1 MSEFDFDDVIRTAK
15 VIVNPE
21 QAASSILA
29 LTNEAGRLAAELD
42 TKQALLDEAIRKGL
56 QLCEQNGTLLM
67 EAHDL
72 RVDLFSAVQ
81 MVALALSANEHGWK
95 REHVASLQKFLY
107 EHLEILE
114 QKP

>member
-67 EAHDL
+67 EANDI
-72 RVDLFSAVQ
+72 RVK
-81 MVALALSANEHGWK
+81 LAEAES
-95 REHVASLQKFLY
+95 VISKFTHSGMLIAWNAY
-107 EHLEILE
+107 YAYCEKYLPKHEE
-114 QKP
+114 AKP